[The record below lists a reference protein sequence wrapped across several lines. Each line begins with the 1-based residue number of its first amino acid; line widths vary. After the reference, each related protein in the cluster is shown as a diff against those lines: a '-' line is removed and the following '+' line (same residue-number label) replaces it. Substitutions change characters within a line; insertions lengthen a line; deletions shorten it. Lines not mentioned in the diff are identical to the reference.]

1 MERIQIFSQHIF
13 NTILKEKEK
22 RKTKKKGEWE
32 GSGRVSPE
40 AQEGEHQATKRGLGL
55 FPTPSHELPGAA
67 KDPATADKTQ
77 RDPW

>member
-1 MERIQIFSQHIF
+1 M
-13 NTILKEKEK
+13 L
-22 RKTKKKGEWE
+22 KKKKKLKNNNDGSVLNLKKQEWE

-55 FPTPSHELPGAA
+55 FPPRNHELPGAA
-67 KDPATADKTQ
+67 KDPATADETQ